1 MDAEPTRLGIQ
12 AVSLG
17 KETRPGNLC
26 LTERHRRP
34 ETTPH
39 LAPLF
44 QQEAAHCSLPWCPAP
59 MYLVYGILRCR
70 SAIPVGRR
78 EIADL
83 KSAVRFEFNICNF
96 QFFSASGIPGPEM
109 ALLDIE
115 SISPQMDNNFNAKI
129 LNYKIVDDG
138 KFALYTIQL
147 TVDSYTWT
155 VERRYSE
162 FDVMDMRRFPDRK
175 KSFLP
180 PKRLIRNLDS
190 EFLEERRTELEKYC
204 RALLELEVWYQKQK
218 KVNSLPLLTAKFF
231 DFHQYEIHSIVDD
244 LSVRLGGVGEEW
256 LTNSES
262 SPKYFEF
269 TPIEMHAIT
278 KRLRLPEPT
287 APDPRMVADLGNTI
301 DFLHRVRALKVRGA
315 KGYVG
320 TSNIVWNSLS
330 YSLHFC
336 KSLLALWISDS
347 DVSRVC
353 GLGSV
358 RRTLRRLVIHYS
370 MNNLRDLLLEDEPLL
385 PVTELEPW
393 ACLEEA
399 DFSFNELKSI
409 DESVRVLG
417 GVQKLNFSHNNVTDI
432 GPYLQHLTCLTE
444 LDLSSNG
451 ISSVQQWNEVLGNV
465 KKIILA
471 NNAIKDVTGLSRLY
485 SLEFLD
491 LRNNA
496 IDTVPSVYPLGGLPC
511 LEVLHLRGNPVRKVV
526 EYRTRVLEAFA
537 ERSCEVKLDGRAPDD
552 REKDTIRLRLALRR
566 AKEEKEEK
574 ERKRREKIEEKIRYI
589 SGDVCA
595 FSDEVESS

>member
-1 MDAEPTRLGIQ
+1 MP
-12 AVSLG
+12 
-17 KETRPGNLC
+17 
-26 LTERHRRP
+26 
-34 ETTPH
+34 
-39 LAPLF
+39 
-44 QQEAAHCSLPWCPAP
+44 AACH
-59 MYLVYGILRCR
+59 
-70 SAIPVGRR
+70 
-78 EIADL
+78 
-83 KSAVRFEFNICNF
+83 
-96 QFFSASGIPGPEM
+96 
-109 ALLDIE
+109 
-115 SISPQMDNNFNAKI
+115 
-129 LNYKIVDDG
+129 
-138 KFALYTIQL
+138 
-147 TVDSYTWT
+147 
-155 VERRYSE
+155 
-162 FDVMDMRRFPDRK
+162 
-175 KSFLP
+175 P
-180 PKRLIRNLDS
+180 P
-190 EFLEERRTELEKYC
+190 
-204 RALLELEVWYQKQK
+204 LEVNTFENNKQ
-218 KVNSLPLLTAKFF
+218 LFF
-231 DFHQYEIHSIVDD
+231 LWELEIHSIVDD

-537 ERSCEVKLDGRAPDD
+537 ERSWEVKLDGRAPDD